1 MKILTPAI
9 SPKDAARVLF
19 ALPDGDGVKW
29 IGAPAKFLPL
39 LGELLERTRF
49 KGAGGTAVFWPLP
62 PGAGAPA
69 LIAAGAGTRADPAV
83 GVERAAA
90 AAARIAR
97 KNRIRSLAFET
108 GPACAVPGVEA
119 AECAYRIGRGAQEG
133 AYRFEPYLTDPAAV
147 GPALERLIF
156 CGSGATGAAAAARRG
171 SKEGEVFNEVRDLA
185 NQPGNV
191 ATPAAIAAVA
201 VRLAKRYGLRCTV
214 LGKRELE
221 KAGFRTLLAVSRGS
235 RNDPRLIVLEHRGRR
250 SAARA
255 PRVFVG
261 KTLTFDSGGIS
272 LKPGKGM
279 EWMRYDKCGG
289 MAVLA
294 AMAAAGALGLPE
306 PAVGILAAAE
316 NMPDGNASRPG
327 DIIRSLAGPTV
338 EIVNTDAE
346 GRLVLADALAWAA
359 RYRPAS
365 LVDLAT
371 LTGAAVVALGHEA
384 AALLSPDDE
393 LGARLR
399 SLGERSGDR
408 LWPLPLWPEY
418 DSGLETPFA
427 DLKNVGDG
435 SAGTIAGAAF
445 LKRFVPKGVPW
456 AHLDIAG
463 MAWEESDKPWRAPG
477 ATLFGA
483 RLITEWLRQPER
495 KP

>member
-1 MKILTPAI
+1 MKIQAQSIPAA
-9 SPKDAARVLF
+9 DAARVVF
-19 ALPDGDGVKW
+19 ALPSGDGVKW
-29 IGAPAKFLPL
+29 LAAPAKLRPL
-39 LGELLERTRF
+39 LEPLRERTGF

-62 PGAGAPA
+62 PGAGASA
-69 LIAAGAGTRADPAV
+69 LIAAGAGTRADPVV

-90 AAARIAR
+90 AAARLAR
-97 KNRIRSLAFET
+97 KNRIPALAFDS
-108 GPACAVPGVEA
+108 GPAVPGVEA
-119 AECAYRIGRGAQEG
+119 AESAFRIGRGVLEG
-133 AYRFEPYLTDPAAV
+133 TYRFEPYLTDRAAI
-147 GPALERLIF
+147 GPALERLVF
-156 CGSGATGAAAAARRG
+156 EGEGAAAAAAAARRG
-171 SKEGEVFNEVRDLA
+171 VREGEVFNEVRDLA

-191 ATPAAIAAVA
+191 ATPAAIAAA
-201 VRLAKRYGLRCTV
+201 AERLAKRYGLRCTV
-214 LGKRELE
+214 MGKRELE

-235 RNDPRLIVLEHRGRR
+235 RMDPRLIVLEHRGRN
-250 SAARA
+250 AAGRA
-255 PRVFVG
+255 PKVFVG

-294 AMAAAGALGLPE
+294 AIAAAGALDLPA

-316 NMPDGNASRPG
+316 NMPGGNASRPG
-327 DIIRSLAGPTV
+327 DIVRSLAGPTV

-359 RYRPAS
+359 RYRPSA

-371 LTGAAVVALGHEA
+371 LTGAAVVALGREA

-399 SLGERSGDR
+399 ALGERSGDR

-418 DSGLETPFA
+418 DAGLETPFA

-463 MAWEESDKPWRAPG
+463 TAWEENDKPWRAPG

-483 RLITEWLRQPER
+483 RLITEWLKQPER
-495 KP
+495 KT

>member
-1 MKILTPAI
+1 MKILAQSLP
-9 SPKDAARVLF
+9 PPDAARVVF
-19 ALPDGDGVKW
+19 ALPAGDGVEW
-29 IGAPAKFLPL
+29 LAAPAKLRPL
-39 LGELLERTRF
+39 LEDIRERTRF

-62 PGAGAPA
+62 PGAGASA
-69 LIAAGAGTRADPAV
+69 LIAAGAGTQADPAV

-90 AAARIAR
+90 AAARVAR
-97 KNRIRSLAFET
+97 KNRIVSLAFDAD
-108 GPACAVPGVEA
+108 PAVPGVEA
-119 AECAYRIGRGAQEG
+119 DELAFRVGRGVQEG
-133 AYRFEPYLTDPAAV
+133 TYRFDPYLTDRAAI
-147 GPALERLIF
+147 GSARERLVF
-156 CGSGATGAAAAARRG
+156 SGAGAAAAAAAARRG
-171 SKEGEVFNEVRDLA
+171 SKEGEVFNEVRNLA

-191 ATPAAIAAVA
+191 ATPAAIADVA
-201 VRLAKRYGLRCTV
+201 AGLAKRYGLRCTV

-221 KAGFRTLLAVSRGS
+221 RAGFRTLLAVSRGS

-250 SAARA
+250 AAARA
-255 PRVFVG
+255 PRVFIG

-294 AMAAAGALGLPE
+294 AMAAAGALDLPT

-327 DIIRSLAGPTV
+327 DIVRSLAGPTV

-346 GRLVLADALAWAA
+346 GRLVLADAIAWAA
-359 RYRPAS
+359 RFRPAS
-365 LVDLAT
+365 IVDLAT

-399 SLGERSGDR
+399 TLGERSGDR

-418 DSGLETPFA
+418 EAALETPFA

-463 MAWEESDKPWRAPG
+463 TAWEENDKSWRAPG

-483 RLITEWLRQPER
+483 RLITEWLKQPER
-495 KP
+495 KS